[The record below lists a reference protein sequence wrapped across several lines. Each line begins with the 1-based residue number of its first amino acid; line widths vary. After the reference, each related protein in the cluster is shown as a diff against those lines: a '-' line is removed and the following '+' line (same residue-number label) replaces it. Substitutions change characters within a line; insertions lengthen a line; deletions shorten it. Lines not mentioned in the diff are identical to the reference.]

1 MDRQRYFAVSA
12 EVPLRACASLRD
24 GVLVTDHDVVKAAPG
39 SAALLYS
46 FGDVGIGVLLMP
58 EDFLVRL
65 CDPAQKF
72 LHRFGSV
79 HFQRQRQSRDEHTFR
94 FLLRYAAPAQ
104 DQHSG
109 GRGRIFS
116 VDIHQIDMDGSFEKD
131 RIAQPVLF
139 TE

>member
-1 MDRQRYFAVSA
+1 MDRQRHFAVSA
-12 EVPLRACASLRD
+12 EVPFCARACFRNS
-24 GVLVTDHDVVKAAPG
+24 VLVTDHDVVKAAPG
-39 SAALLYS
+39 SAVLLYS
-46 FGDVGIGVLLMP
+46 FGDVGIGVLLVT
-58 EDFLVRL
+58 EDFLVRF

-72 LHRFGSV
+72 LNRFGSV
-79 HFQRQRQSRDEHTFR
+79 HFQCQRQSRDEHALR

-109 GRGRIFS
+109 SRGRIFAI
-116 VDIHQIDMDGSFEKD
+116 DFHQVDMDGSLEKD